1 MRTDRD
7 GKATLL
13 KVLGLHEETGR
24 LTLIE
29 GEAIGRVAADD
40 PLDDLAL
47 IVGALYADAR
57 APQRHALVRLSTL
70 VTRSL
75 DMQSDEGRVVWALS
89 DAPARQMERTAPY
102 FHVTL
107 VEAMERLR
115 LQHLFAS
122 SSAGEHHRSICP
134 AAYNERSGEIY
145 PVEMA
150 QWRADFRAMAPA
162 RQMVAASI
170 VWMYQS
176 GPDSTWLRR
185 VPCTW
190 MATEAL
196 RHLRDAGCLSVWL
209 RLIATFPG
217 W

>member
-1 MRTDRD
+1 M
-7 GKATLL
+7 TLL
-13 KVLGLHEETGR
+13 
-24 LTLIE
+24 E
-29 GEAIGRVAADD
+29 GDAIGQVAADD

-47 IVGALYADAR
+47 IVGALYAEAR
-57 APQRHALVRLSTL
+57 APRRHELVRLSAL

-75 DMQSDEGRVVWALS
+75 DMQRDEGRVVWALS
-89 DAPARQMERTAPY
+89 DAPVRQMERTAPH
-102 FHVTL
+102 FHVAL
-107 VEAMERLR
+107 MEAIEQMRM
-115 LQHLFAS
+115 QHLFTS

-134 AAYNERSGEIY
+134 AAYNERSGEIC

-150 QWRADFRAMAPA
+150 KWRTDFRAMVPA
-162 RQMVAASI
+162 QQMVAASI
-170 VWMYQS
+170 IWMYQS

-185 VPCTW
+185 VSCTW

-196 RHLRDAGCLSVWL
+196 RHLRDAGCLSIWL